1 MISQIL
7 SNFFAEPL
15 SRGTWFS
22 CIIWGMGQFDY
33 ISLGFCSNDHLAVLP
48 FIPMDTKVKMVAH
61 SIRGGGLNRAND
73 RAES

>member
-1 MISQIL
+1 
-7 SNFFAEPL
+7 
-15 SRGTWFS
+15 
-22 CIIWGMGQFDY
+22 MGQFDY